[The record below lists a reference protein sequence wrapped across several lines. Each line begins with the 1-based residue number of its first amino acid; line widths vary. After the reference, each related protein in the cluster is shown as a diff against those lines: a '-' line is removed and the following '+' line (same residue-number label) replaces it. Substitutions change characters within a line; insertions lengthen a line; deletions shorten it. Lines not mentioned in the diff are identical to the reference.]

1 MVCTPTGAPARLRV
15 QRTPSDHRLYTQPDC
30 LTADEA
36 RALAGT
42 TGTVRLL
49 TYAPSAGYEQN
60 PISVYYCW
68 DTALPAGAP
77 TEESAP
83 PTRALAEVTNTPW
96 GERVRFAFGLH
107 ADAVPKPLHVSP
119 LWHMGTLWRINAPP
133 PGDAIHVSFIAEQPG
148 EENADGRGHRPQ
160 APHQPPAGPLF
171 RATLTLKRC
180 APPYGPPEAWAWLMP
195 HKVAVWI
202 YWQAVRLIAKGVT
215 FHAHPKYATRGAYRS
230 HAAAVERTMKR
241 VASGARPGGCPAF
254 TYREAA
260 SPPWTLQ

>member
-1 MVCTPTGAPARLRV
+1 M
-15 QRTPSDHRLYTQPDC
+15 
-30 LTADEA
+30 TADEA

-42 TGTVRLL
+42 TGSVRLL

-68 DTALPAGAP
+68 DAPLSPGAP
-77 TEESAP
+77 TEEGVP
-83 PTRALAEVTNTPW
+83 PVRALAEVTNTPW

-119 LWHMGTLWRINAPP
+119 LWHMGTLWRINVPP

-148 EENADGRGHRPQ
+148 TPGGEDAAPGGPHRHHHHGPQ
-160 APHQPPAGPLF
+160 APHVPPPAGPLF
-171 RATLTLKRC
+171 RATLTLRRV

-195 HKVAVWI
+195 HKVAFWI
-202 YWQAVRLIAKGVT
+202 YWQAARLMAKGVT
-215 FHAHPKYATRGAYRS
+215 FYPHPKYATRNAYRA
-230 HAAAVERTMKR
+230 HAAGVERTMKR
-241 VASGARPGGCPAF
+241 VATGARPGGCPAF
-254 TYREAA
+254 SYREAQ